1 MGAVVVLFL
10 FAVVGA
16 VAGAYKYGTNFCFFL
31 SNPSKYTSFHPFLG
45 YLDPYVEQ
53 LQQAMGQKSGN

>member
-16 VAGAYKYGTNFCFFL
+16 VAGAYKYG
-31 SNPSKYTSFHPFLG
+31 